1 MGLFKAEKAVDAGK
15 TSHLILFQMRRLEIA
30 NYFLESGERMEVC
43 FLPNYSQT
51 LRQWGYLGM
60 VSFKLF
66 LSLKVK

>member
-1 MGLFKAEKAVDAGK
+1 MDAGK
-15 TSHLILFQMRRLEIA
+15 TPHLILFQVYRLEIA

-43 FLPNYSQT
+43 FLPNCSQT

-66 LSLKVK
+66 LSLKVN